1 MIAVVAKIP
10 IKEGMINDAVAI
22 FKELISK
29 MGNDEGTQM
38 YSICVDNKNAPN
50 TLVVVERYADEAA
63 LKLHGSTDHFKAC
76 SQKLG
81 GVVAGRPEISRMDVL
96 ASL

>member
-10 IKEGMINDAVAI
+10 VKEGMVDDAVAI

-38 YSICVDNKNAPN
+38 YSICVDKNAPN
-50 TLVVVERYADEAA
+50 TLVVVERYADDAA

-81 GVVAGRPEISRMDVL
+81 GVVAGRPEISKMEVL

>member
-1 MIAVVAKIP
+1 MIAIVAKLP
-10 IKEGMINDAVAI
+10 IKEGMMNDAVDV
-22 FKELISK
+22 FKELITK

-38 YSICVDNKNAPN
+38 YSICVDSKNPN
-50 TLVVVERYADEAA
+50 ILVVVERYADEAA
-63 LKLHGSTDHFKAC
+63 VKLHGSTDHFKAC

-81 GVVAGRPEISRMDVL
+81 AVIAGRPEISKMDVL

>member
-10 IKEGMINDAVAI
+10 IKEGMMNDAVAV

-29 MGNDEGTQM
+29 MGNDEGTQA
-38 YSICVDNKNAPN
+38 YSICVDKNNPN

-63 LKLHGSTDHFKAC
+63 LKLHGGTDHFKEC
-76 SQKLG
+76 SKKLG
-81 GVVAGRPEISRMDVL
+81 GIVAGRPEISRMDVL

>member
-10 IKEGMINDAVAI
+10 IQEGKMEDAIAI
-22 FKELISK
+22 FKELIPQLK
-29 MGNDEGTQM
+29 NDKGTEM
-38 YSICVDNKNAPN
+38 YNICVDAKTPN
-50 TLVVVERYADEAA
+50 TLTVVEAYADEEA

-76 SQKLG
+76 GAKLG
-81 GVVAGRPEISRMDVL
+81 SVVAGRPEISRMEVV

>member
-10 IKEGMINDAVAI
+10 IKEGMINEAVAV

-29 MGNDEGTQM
+29 MGNDEGTQV
-38 YSICVDNKNAPN
+38 YSICVDKNAPN
-50 TLVVVERYADEAA
+50 TLVVMERYADEAA
-63 LKLHGSTDHFKAC
+63 LKLHGATEHFKAC
-76 SQKLG
+76 GQKLG
-81 GVVAGRPEISRMDVL
+81 AVVAGRPEISRMEVL